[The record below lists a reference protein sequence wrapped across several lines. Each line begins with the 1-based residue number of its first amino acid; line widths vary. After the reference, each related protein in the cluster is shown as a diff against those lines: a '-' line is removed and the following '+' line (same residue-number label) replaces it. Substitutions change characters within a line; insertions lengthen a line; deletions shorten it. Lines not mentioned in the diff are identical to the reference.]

1 MQQKVR
7 TTKALLADALK
18 KCMCRHSFDRITIK
32 DITDEAG
39 FIRPTFYNHFKDK
52 YDLLEWIFYEDIILP
67 VGELFAQ
74 EKYREGVRLV
84 VKSMEQNKEFYLRAA
99 KIEGQN
105 SFKQMV
111 YQSFCQLIQKI
122 LMKYGTNSQEEVHFL
137 TPAIIAEYYA
147 TAETFVLFKWLEGG
161 MQIPAKEVEKVHAL
175 LISFSFEDIIKEIT
189 AG

>member
-52 YDLLEWIFYEDIILP
+52 YDLLEWIFRSDILLP
-67 VGELFAQ
+67 VGELFVQ

-84 VKSMEQNKEFYLRAA
+84 IQRMEQNKEFYLRAA
-99 KIEGQN
+99 KVEGQN
-105 SFKQMV
+105 SFRQIV
-111 YQSFCQLIQKI
+111 HQSFCQLIYEV
-122 LMKYGTNSQEEVHFL
+122 LMKYDTNARKEMRFL
-137 TPAIIAEYYA
+137 TPALIAEYYA
-147 TAETFVLFKWLEGG
+147 TAETFVLFKWLESG
-161 MQIPAKEVEKVHAL
+161 MQISATEVEKVHAL
-175 LISFSFEDIIKEIT
+175 LISFSFEDIIKEFAT
-189 AG
+189 E